1 MKRMTALALAAALT
15 LSLAAC
21 GSAGGENGSAATAP
35 GSAVPSAA
43 PSGVSTPEVE
53 YHQLGETVAT
63 DIFEFTLEDGSF
75 AIALSNM
82 VNETRFTPKEY
93 DPAADANNPYVAP
106 KGHTF
111 AAFTYTVT
119 NLDRTS
125 GEFHSGSFASVEYD
139 GETYNAMEEGAYYP
153 YQDSVY
159 LDADGDMQTEKAGEW
174 YGSPPSNLLLGAGEK
189 ETRRAYVDV
198 AVDVADLTETFY
210 LTVQI
215 PSSDG
220 TQASFVYEVSEAG
233 RQTVAQAAQA
243 EADAEQAA
251 VAPIEEALQGA
262 WVHETTTVTFADGR
276 FSYDYIKVSD
286 GQRDISEGDYE
297 IGEDSILLHYDSG
310 AETELPY
317 TYAEGV
323 LTLIGRK
330 GGVDFNYIK
339 Q

>member
-1 MKRMTALALAAALT
+1 MKRMTALILAAALS

-21 GSAGGENGSAATAP
+21 GNTGASGSTAPAP
-35 GSAVPSAA
+35 GSAAPSAA
-43 PSGVSTPEVE
+43 PSEAPEPAVE
-53 YHQLGETVAT
+53 YHQLGESVAT
-63 DIFEFTLEDGSF
+63 DIFEFTLEDGAF
-75 AIALSNM
+75 AIALSNV

-93 DPAADANNPYVAP
+93 DPAVDSNNPYVAP

-125 GEFHSGSFASVEYD
+125 GEFHSGSFASVEYG
-139 GETYNAMEEGAYYP
+139 GESYSALKEGAYYL

-174 YGSPPSNLLLGAGEK
+174 YGNPASNFLLGAGEK

-198 AVDVADLTETFY
+198 AADVADLTETFY

-233 RQTVAQAAQA
+233 RQAVAQAAQA
-243 EADAEQAA
+243 EADAEQDA
-251 VAPIEEALQGA
+251 VAPIEAALQGA

-286 GQRDISEGDYE
+286 GQRDVSEGDYE
-297 IGEDSILLHYDSG
+297 IGEEAILLHYDSG
-310 AETELPY
+310 VETEIPY
-317 TYAEGV
+317 TYADGA

-330 GGVDFNYIK
+330 GGEDFHYVK